1 MAKQYDFRFETLLK
15 LRRQHED
22 ERKRAVAAR
31 IREIHTLEERQRV
44 LLQRIADQAADTRRA
59 LMSGTVDVD
68 DLRLG
73 RHWTVRLR
81 RGVLETEAAIN
92 GQKALLAQE
101 RQRLADAAKN
111 RKVLEQLKERRLAEY
126 RAQEERREQKDLDE
140 ISVTMFTRRMM
151 TREPDAS

>member
-31 IREIHTLEERQRV
+31 IREIHTLEERQRL

-59 LMSGTVDVD
+59 LLSGTVDVD

-111 RKVLEQLKERRLAEY
+111 RKVLEQLKERRLAEF
-126 RAQEERREQKDLDE
+126 RAEQERREQKDLDE

-151 TREPDAS
+151 TGEPEPS